1 MAGLLAFL
9 PTTSFSLVRKA
20 LLTSA
25 KGVQGQRSQEGKD
38 EIEMILAITIKR
50 SRHAVRR
57 TVCEFDMWMLVDIFA
72 TTIALVGMAAIAVL
86 AMHVF
91 N

>member
-1 MAGLLAFL
+1 
-9 PTTSFSLVRKA
+9 
-20 LLTSA
+20 
-25 KGVQGQRSQEGKD
+25 
-38 EIEMILAITIKR
+38 MILAITIKR

-57 TVCEFDMWMLVDIFA
+57 TVFEFDMWMLVDIFA

>member
-1 MAGLLAFL
+1 
-9 PTTSFSLVRKA
+9 
-20 LLTSA
+20 
-25 KGVQGQRSQEGKD
+25 
-38 EIEMILAITIKR
+38 MILAIIAIKR

-57 TVCEFDMWMLVDIFA
+57 TVFRRGYSRYEFDLWRLMDIFA
-72 TTIALVGMAAIAVL
+72 TAIALVGMAAIGVL

>member
-1 MAGLLAFL
+1 
-9 PTTSFSLVRKA
+9 
-20 LLTSA
+20 
-25 KGVQGQRSQEGKD
+25 
-38 EIEMILAITIKR
+38 MILAITIKR

-57 TVCEFDMWMLVDIFA
+57 TVCEFDKPRLKRRLWRLMDIFA
-72 TTIALVGMAAIAVL
+72 TAIALVGMAAIAVL